1 MNLACAAQERPS
13 PPCRRG
19 LPSCCFPT
27 RPHCAQVTAPLLSV
41 YSQRGRPP
49 STATSQRNQES
60 CYLGDSGSVG
70 RLDEA
75 WAFSMRISV
84 QRKRRQISPVAV
96 SDDSQSPGHAHTHT
110 HTRTTRHVDHRGL
123 ETALVVPL
131 LTVLSSE
138 VVHAEKSRRD
148 RERPATPEHRV
159 RHNRHEV
166 RRPTYQM
173 IISDQTRPDQTSK
186 HVSTIYI

>member
-1 MNLACAAQERPS
+1 MDE
-13 PPCRRG
+13 PCLRG
-19 LPSCCFPT
+19 
-27 RPHCAQVTAPLLSV
+27 AGTAITTVSSWSAVLLLSDASALRASHSSAV
-41 YSQRGRPP
+41 EYLQSA

-110 HTRTTRHVDHRGL
+110 QRVTSIITVL
-123 ETALVVPL
+123 ETASAVPL

-138 VVHAEKSRRD
+138 VIHAEKSRRD

-166 RRPTYQM
+166 CRPIDHQQRQ
-173 IISDQTRPDQTSK
+173 DQQACEYYSEQALVHIPSV
-186 HVSTIYI
+186 HF

>member
-110 HTRTTRHVDHRGL
+110 HAQRVTSTIAVWKLHWLCRCSPFCRPRWSTPKNPGEIVRDQLHLSIVFATIATKYAGLRIDDH
-123 ETALVVPL
+123 
-131 LTVLSSE
+131 
-138 VVHAEKSRRD
+138 
-148 RERPATPEHRV
+148 
-159 RHNRHEV
+159 
-166 RRPTYQM
+166 Q
-173 IISDQTRPDQTSK
+173 RPDQTSK
-186 HVSTIYI
+186 HVNVSTTV

>member
-41 YSQRGRPP
+41 YIRRGRPP

-110 HTRTTRHVDHRGL
+110 RTHN
-123 ETALVVPL
+123 A
-131 LTVLSSE
+131 
-138 VVHAEKSRRD
+138 SRRSS
-148 RERPATPEHRV
+148 RFGNCIGCAVAHRSVV
-159 RHNRHEV
+159 RGGP
-166 RRPTYQM
+166 RRKIQAR
-173 IISDQTRPDQTSK
+173 S
-186 HVSTIYI
+186 